1 MFSGTVQTKLHTEI
15 YFFDLLQYNHCIQ
28 IHYCF
33 ITVEARLKGIGKM
46 ENAMDQEWKQEVD
59 GYTEESG
66 HKDSKVNIINK
77 TTMRRKQHSVL
88 IEVSSQYAMV
98 LLCPRIWHSFRNTD
112 IESKLMSLNSLI
124 NRFFVQ
130 MM

>member
-1 MFSGTVQTKLHTEI
+1 MYSF
-15 YFFDLLQYNHCIQ
+15 
-28 IHYCF
+28 F

-77 TTMRRKQHSVL
+77 N
-88 IEVSSQYAMV
+88 
-98 LLCPRIWHSFRNTD
+98 CP
-112 IESKLMSLNSLI
+112 EM
-124 NRFFVQ
+124 
-130 MM
+130 

>member
-1 MFSGTVQTKLHTEI
+1 MHSF
-15 YFFDLLQYNHCIQ
+15 
-28 IHYCF
+28 F

-77 TTMRRKQHSVL
+77 NYHEMKAALCFDRSQFTVCYGTFMSSYLAQLQKYRHRK
-88 IEVSSQYAMV
+88 
-98 LLCPRIWHSFRNTD
+98 
-112 IESKLMSLNSLI
+112 
-124 NRFFVQ
+124 
-130 MM
+130 